1 MTDNVNHPP
10 HYTSGGLECIE
21 AMVAALGSDAVKS
34 FCLCNAFKYIWRSS
48 NKNGIEDIQ
57 KANWYLAKYLDLSAE
72 EMRNE
77 KTVELPNV

>member
-1 MTDNVNHPP
+1 MTDNVNHPL
-10 HYTSGGLECIE
+10 HYTSGGLECID
-21 AMVAALGSDAVKS
+21 AMVSALGLDAVKS